1 MLRSLGFAAVLTSFG
16 IAWGHAG
23 EDTPTTPPAAPSKPA
38 AATSKIEYITVDSK
52 ALDAKIRVG
61 IYLPAA
67 YVSQPDAKFPCL
79 YFLHGMF
86 GDERKWEQRET
97 DLVLDELIEKGEVPP
112 MIVACP
118 AGHNSMYV
126 NWVNG
131 QGRWMDFIA
140 GDLLQELESK
150 YRIDARREMRGIS
163 GDSMGGYG
171 ALNIAFQHSDIYGS
185 ASAHSAA
192 LFPADP
198 TQVNP
203 RLKRWAKQW
212 GEVFGDPI
220 DLKFWQTNNPIHM
233 ATALDDAQSKR
244 LKDLA
249 IYFDCGERDEF
260 GFDKTCTQLHEA
272 LEKNK
277 IPHTYELRGGDHG
290 ATYFRD
296 NVAHSLRFHGSIFT
310 SAAKR
315 PEAAPGAAKKD
326 G

>member
-1 MLRSLGFAAVLTSFG
+1 MLRSLGFTVLLTSVG
-16 IAWGHAG
+16 VAWCGAG
-23 EDTPTTPPAAPSKPA
+23 EDNPSTPPAAAPSKPA
-38 AATSKIEYITVDSK
+38 AAASKMEYITVESK

-67 YVSQPDAKFPCL
+67 YVTKPDAKFPCL

-131 QGRWMDFIA
+131 QGQWMDFVTT
-140 GDLLQELESK
+140 DLVKELEAK
-150 YRIDARREMRGIS
+150 YRIDGRREMRGIS

-171 ALNIAFQHSDIYGS
+171 ALNIAFQHSELYGS

-220 DLKFWQTNNPIHM
+220 DLAFWQKNNPIHM
-233 ATALDDAQSKR
+233 ATTLDEAT
-244 LKDLA
+244 LKTMA

-260 GFDKTCTQLHEA
+260 GFDKTSTLLHDA
-272 LEKNK
+272 LDKRK

-296 NVAHSLRFHGSIFT
+296 NVAHSLRFHGDVFT
-310 SAAKR
+310 RAQQ
-315 PEAAPGAAKKD
+315 AKKD

>member
-1 MLRSLGFAAVLTSFG
+1 MLRSIGIAVALTSFG
-16 IAWGHAG
+16 VAWGGAG
-23 EDTPTTPPAAPSKPA
+23 EDTPTAPPVAPSKPA
-38 AATSKIEYITVDSK
+38 AATSKMEYITVDSK

-67 YVSQPDAKFPCL
+67 YTTKPDAKFPCL

-97 DLVLDELIEKGEVPP
+97 DLVLDELIDKGEVPP

-131 QGRWMDFIA
+131 QGRWMDFLTD
-140 GDLLQELESK
+140 DLVKELEAK
-150 YRIDARREMRGIS
+150 YRIDSSRDARGIS

-171 ALNIAFQHSDIYGS
+171 ALNIAFQRPELYGS

-220 DLKFWQTNNPIHM
+220 DVPFWQKNNPIHM
-233 ATALDDAQSKR
+233 ASTLDEDALKS
-244 LKDLA
+244 LA

-260 GFDKTCTQLHEA
+260 GFDKTCTLLHEA
-272 LEKNK
+272 LEKRK

-296 NVAHSLRFHGSIFT
+296 NVGHSLRFHGTIFQ
-310 SAAKR
+310 R
-315 PEAAPGAAKKD
+315 AAKKSEKD

>member
-1 MLRSLGFAAVLTSFG
+1 MLRSLGLVAVVTGTAVAWCGAVEDKPTAPVAPAAKPTAAVSTM
-16 IAWGHAG
+16 
-23 EDTPTTPPAAPSKPA
+23 
-38 AATSKIEYITVDSK
+38 EYITVDSK

-67 YVSQPDAKFPCL
+67 YAARPTDTFPCL

-86 GDERKWEQRET
+86 GDERKWQQRET

-131 QGRWMDFIA
+131 QGRWMDFITE
-140 GDLLQELESK
+140 DLVKELEAK
-150 YRIDARREMRGIS
+150 YRIDGRRAMRGIS

-171 ALNIAFQHSDIYGS
+171 ALNIALQKPELYGS

-198 TQVNP
+198 AQVNP

-220 DLKFWQTNNPIHM
+220 DLKFWQQNNPIHR
-233 ATALDDAQSKR
+233 ASTLDAHALDG
-244 LKDLA
+244 LA

-260 GFDKTCTQLHEA
+260 GFDKTCSLLHDA
-272 LEKNK
+272 LEKSK

-296 NVAHSLRFHGSIFT
+296 NVAHSLRFHG
-310 SAAKR
+310 AAFSGG
-315 PEAAPGAAKKD
+315 AAGATKAGAKKD